1 MSNPSYWSAGHEEF
15 HASPSRRRFAHRNSQ
30 VTPAAQQEGT
40 PNDNTRM
47 AWSWRL
53 GRFAGIDVYIHATF
67 LILIGWLLLVHFS
80 SGSSAAE
87 TVRGLLFVFAL
98 FSCVVLHEYGHAL
111 TARRYGVQTRDITL
125 LPIGGVARL
134 ERIPRE
140 PVQELLVA
148 LAGPAVNVA
157 IALLLFGAQA
167 LLGYEYRGFEGGLL
181 GTGANPLGD
190 LMHINLVLAV
200 FNLLPAFPMD
210 GGRVLRA
217 LLAMKVS
224 RVNATKVAAIL
235 GQIMAVGFAILGLM
249 GNPFLLFIALF
260 IYMGAAQ
267 EYQTTRWESAVEG
280 LVARDAMLT
289 QFRTLV
295 ANDPLS
301 RAVSLLLHGSQHD
314 FPVLDDNFRVVGLLL
329 RQDLISALS
338 QAGSTELPVSKAM
351 RTQFESASP
360 DEALETV
367 FQRMQDAQL
376 PVLPVFN
383 QDGKLVG
390 LITMENVAEVVM
402 VKNALEKAR
411 KQYPRPNRE
420 IAEARPPE
428 GERGTA

>member
-1 MSNPSYWSAGHEEF
+1 MSSNPSWSAGQEEF
-15 HASPSRRRFAHRNSQ
+15 HASPSRRRVAHRNSQ
-30 VTPAAQQEGT
+30 VTHPEQQEST
-40 PNDNTRM
+40 PPDATRM
-47 AWSWRL
+47 SWSWL
-53 GRFAGIDVYIHATF
+53 IGRFAGIDVYIHATF

-80 SGSSAAE
+80 SGSSAGE
-87 TVRGLLFVFAL
+87 TIRGLLFVFAL
-98 FSCVVLHEYGHAL
+98 FTCVVLHEYGHAL

-148 LAGPAVNVA
+148 LAGPAVNLA
-157 IALLLFGAQA
+157 IALLLLAVQGI
-167 LLGYEYRGFEGGLL
+167 LGIEYRGFEGGML
-181 GTGANPLGD
+181 GTGSNPLGD
-190 LMHINLVLAV
+190 LMHINLVLAI

-217 LLAMKVS
+217 LLAMKIS
-224 RVNATKVAAIL
+224 RVSATRVAAFL

-260 IYMGAAQ
+260 VYMGAAQ

-289 QFRTLV
+289 QFRTVV
-295 ANDPLS
+295 ASDPLS

-338 QAGSTELPVSKAM
+338 REGGTSLPVSSAM

-360 DEALETV
+360 DEPLENV

-383 QDGKLVG
+383 ADGKLVG

-411 KQYPRPNRE
+411 KRQPRANRE
-420 IAEARPPE
+420 IADARPPE
-428 GERGTA
+428 N